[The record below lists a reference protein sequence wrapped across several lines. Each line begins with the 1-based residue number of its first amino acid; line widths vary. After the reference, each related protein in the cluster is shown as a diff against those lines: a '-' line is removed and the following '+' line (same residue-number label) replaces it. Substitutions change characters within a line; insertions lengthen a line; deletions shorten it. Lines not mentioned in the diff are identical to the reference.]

1 MKKPDTLVLI
11 IVWQFLSAF
20 LALIFLL
27 AIAVIALP
35 DASASMWGAAL
46 PGAIFG
52 LSIIILMLISYII
65 IAVTAAVG
73 IIRNQEWGRVLGI
86 VHSAL
91 TLIAIPLGTI
101 IGILIIIYLTQQNVI
116 EYFRISTK

>member
-1 MKKPDTLVLI
+1 VKKPDTLVLI

-20 LALIFLL
+20 LALSFLL

-35 DASASMWGAAL
+35 DASAAMWGAAL